1 MFINFQSSTM
11 QNVLQKADYIFMPFK
26 KRSNEMVQNP
36 YNQERLALEHR
47 QQLLHEADH
56 ERKLANL
63 PHQHSSVMRSMAGKL
78 GVLLVMLGTRLKR
91 LEQSA
96 SIA

>member
-1 MFINFQSSTM
+1 
-11 QNVLQKADYIFMPFK
+11 MPFE

-47 QQLLHEADH
+47 QHLLHEAEH
-56 ERKLANL
+56 ERKLVSL
-63 PHQHSSVMRSMAGKL
+63 PQQHSSLMRSMAGKL
-78 GVLLVMLGTRLKR
+78 GGLLVMLGTRLKR

-96 SIA
+96 SLAQ